1 MAVQWWQIILLT
13 IYAGYQILDELQI
26 FTWLAQPVF
35 AGLISGLI
43 MGDVTTG
50 LIIGG
55 SMQLTVLGVGT
66 FGGASRIDANS
77 GTVIATAFSV
87 GIGMDPEQAIAAI
100 AVPVAGLMIQMDIL
114 GRFANTYFAN
124 RIDTKIEEM
133 DYKGIERNFIM
144 GSLSWALSRALPV
157 FLALTFGGG
166 FVNSIV
172 DVLNNQLQWLGD
184 GLSVAG
190 AVMPA
195 VGFAVL
201 LRYLPVKKHMPYL
214 ILGFVI
220 TALLTTIFGNI
231 QLLGDTVATV
241 VDDFSNGFVGM
252 PMLAVALIGF
262 GLAFREYKRTIETPS
277 VPSGNNGTT
286 SNEGEI
292 EDDEL

>member
-1 MAVQWWQIILLT
+1 MTVQWWQIIALT
-13 IYAGYQILDELQI
+13 IYAGYQIIDELQM
-26 FTWLAQPVF
+26 FTGLAQPVF

-43 MGDVTTG
+43 MGDITTG

-87 GIGMDPEQAIAAI
+87 GSGMNPEQAIAAI
-100 AVPVAGLMIQMDIL
+100 GVPVAGLLIQTDIL
-114 GRFANTYFAN
+114 GRFANTFFAN

-144 GSLSWALSRALPV
+144 GSLSWGLSRALPV

-172 DVLNNQLQWLGD
+172 SVLNNELQWLGD

-201 LRYLPVKKHMPYL
+201 LRYLPVKKHLPHL

-220 TALLTTIFGNI
+220 TALLTTVFGNVE
-231 QLLGDTVATV
+231 LLGETVAGIAE
-241 VDDFSNGFVGM
+241 DFSGNFIGM
-252 PMLAVALIGF
+252 PMLGVALIGF
-262 GLAFREYKRTIETPS
+262 ALAFQEYKRSVETPS
-277 VPSGNNGTT
+277 APTEHET
-286 SNEGEI
+286 STSDEGEI